1 MELELVY
8 NEETGEWE
16 QKPEPFITIEV
27 ETEEDVEFIGN
38 AVAFYKKH
46 LAEQENPK
54 TNADRIRA
62 MSDEEL
68 AKNLVYE
75 MCNYCYEHRTE
86 KCYRKCADNML
97 EWLKQPAYDPP
108 KEEAQQDCTYNKDGH
123 CIGQKLMPEC
133 DTKNCD
139 RRIER

>member
-1 MELELVY
+1 MREKIIELFYENNVWCDQKIEGLADDVMDIITKTAERRLIMRDY
-8 NEETGEWE
+8 YMPET
-16 QKPEPFITIEV
+16 PITDAMV
-27 ETEEDVEFIGN
+27 V
-38 AVAFYKKH
+38 
-46 LAEQENPK
+46 

-97 EWLKQPAYDPP
+97 EWLKQPA
-108 KEEAQQDCTYNKDGH
+108 EGE
-123 CIGQKLMPEC
+123 
-133 DTKNCD
+133 
-139 RRIER
+139 